1 MKYLI
6 PASLLMLAIINGV
19 LLIFAQDPT
28 QAVKSGAFML
38 LAFYLGVE
46 ILKVNLKEWVEKP

>member
-6 PASLLMLAIINGV
+6 PATLLALAVINGV
-19 LLIFAQDPT
+19 LLIFAHDPT
-28 QAVKSGAFML
+28 QAVKSGVFML

-46 ILKVNLKEWVEKP
+46 LLKSNLAPVRRD